1 MTVATSQIPG
11 LEEII
16 RNGGPKRREE
26 VLQRIAGLFFED
38 AATLHPRHVDFLD
51 ELLIDLIPHA
61 ELIARAELA
70 ARLSLFANAPR
81 NLVGRLARENDILV
95 AGPLLRRS
103 PVLDEHVLLEIARVK
118 GQQHL
123 LAMSERPALSP
134 DLTDI
139 MMRRGDREV
148 IRRTAGNAGAMF
160 SESGYTELIKR
171 AVEDGVLTLTIGQRA
186 DLSDQKLK
194 QLLAGSLDVVR
205 RRLFDIVTPERQAA
219 IKQAMAEIAVV
230 PERSASRRDF
240 VPAQRMV
247 LALHEAGKL
256 NQATLLDFAK
266 GFRYEESI
274 AALSAMSGVRIATLD
289 RLISGDRFD
298 PILIVGK
305 VIGLEWASVRALIL
319 LRLGPGRAAAPA
331 DIENAR
337 VNFSRLM
344 PSTAERVLG
353 FWKSR
358 P

>member
-1 MTVATSQIPG
+1 MTAATSQIPG
-11 LEEII
+11 LEDII
-16 RNGGPKRREE
+16 RNGEPKRREE
-26 VLQRIAGLFFED
+26 ALRRIAGLFFQD
-38 AATLHPRHVDFLD
+38 AATLRPSHVDFLD
-51 ELLIDLIPHA
+51 ALLIDLIPHA
-61 ELIARAELA
+61 ELVARAELA
-70 ARLSLFANAPR
+70 ERLSLFANAPR

-103 PVLDEHVLLEIARVK
+103 PVLDEQVLLEIAHAK

-123 LAMSERPALSP
+123 LAMSERSALSA

-148 IRRTAGNAGAMF
+148 VRRTAGNAGATF
-160 SESGYTELIKR
+160 SENGYMELIKH
-171 AVEDGVLTLTIGQRA
+171 AAEDGVLTLTVGQRA

-205 RRLFDIVTPERQAA
+205 RRLFDIVQPERQAA
-219 IKQAMAEIAVV
+219 IKQAMAEIVIV
-230 PERSASRRDF
+230 PERSQNRRDF
-240 VPAQRMV
+240 APAQRIV
-247 LALHEAGKL
+247 LALHEGGNL
-256 NQATLLDFAK
+256 NEAALFDFAK

-274 AALSAMSGVRIATLD
+274 AALSAMSGVRMVTLD

-305 VIGLEWASVRALIL
+305 TIGLEWATVRALIL
-319 LRLGPGRAAAPA
+319 LRLGPGRLPAPA
-331 DIENAR
+331 DIEKAR

-344 PSTAERVLG
+344 PSTAERVLD